1 MTGKGTILLVED
13 EALIAAVTAETLRD
27 FGFEVEEA
35 ATAAAA
41 LAFAT
46 DQSETLSGA
55 IVDINLPD
63 SKGDELVKKLL
74 ALKPGL
80 PIVIATG
87 EGGKMLAGDLKKSTP
102 LAFLSKPYD
111 SNDLRKSLA
120 TVGLE

>member
-13 EALIAAVTAETLRD
+13 EVLIAAATAETLRD

-41 LAFAT
+41 RAFAT
-46 DQSETLSGA
+46 DQIEKISAA

-63 SKGDELVKKLL
+63 GKGDELANELR
-74 ALKPGL
+74 ALKPDL

-87 EGGKMLAGDLKKSTP
+87 AANEPLAGNLKKSVA
-102 LAFLSKPYD
+102 LALLSKPYD
-111 SNDLRKSLA
+111 SEGLRKSLV
-120 TVGLE
+120 TVGLG